1 MSCLFRCIFEIE
13 LIFFFNGK
21 ISEKKSKIDPFL
33 LAPTSARSVVFRN
46 SYERFFLSFPTDKLK
61 RIFVSFPEIPMKIRN
76 KNKIVGGV
84 PRKLP
89 QRGTRVGFSLN

>member
-1 MSCLFRCIFEIE
+1 MDAQKRTV
-13 LIFFFNGK
+13 
-21 ISEKKSKIDPFL
+21 L
-33 LAPTSARSVVFRN
+33 LAPTGARSVVFRN
-46 SYERFFLSFPTDKLK
+46 SNDRFSLSFPMDKLK

-89 QRGTRVGFSLN
+89 QRGTRVGFFPFAIIKSLVS